1 MAHASLRRPDNAAQ
15 PTGLTTPLPAYG
27 LPEPSQLGPTGA
39 QAAQAL
45 PTPAPVTP
53 LKRPAT
59 GRDPVKAART
69 AGRSVCDLCGAGLD
83 HHTGHYHM
91 TSPLTARKVQVC
103 RTCRRAALS
112 EGYRPRA

>member
-1 MAHASLRRPDNAAQ
+1 MAHAPLRSPDNAAQ

-27 LPEPSQLGPTGA
+27 PPDRSELAPAAA
-39 QAAQAL
+39 QAAPAL
-45 PTPAPVTP
+45 PAPAPVTP
-53 LKRPAT
+53 LKRPAA
-59 GRDPVKAART
+59 RQRPVKSAPAVGE
-69 AGRSVCDLCGAGLD
+69 AVCDLCGAGLD
-83 HHTGHYHM
+83 HHSGHYHM